1 MTGALVPHSTMEAR
15 CLLLL
20 AFTEWWGVALDARI
34 IIGLPAI
41 VNSTPLPFCLLTIIG
56 SYCGEG
62 RLLLR
67 PGDHACGEDKWACAC
82 PRHYLA
88 GQMAG
93 PHRRGDSMSCGCC
106 AGTCEICGAM
116 QSRELHELRML
127 RWSSEDLKKGGQT
140 QDQAGAAEA
149 AGVRRSEKGAP
160 PS

>member
-1 MTGALVPHSTMEAR
+1 MTRSLVPHSTMEAR

-41 VNSTPLPFCLLTIIG
+41 VNSTPLPRCLLTIIG

-62 RLLLR
+62 RL
-67 PGDHACGEDKWACAC
+67 ECAC

-106 AGTCEICGAM
+106 AGTCEICIAM
-116 QSRELHELRML
+116 QSREPHELRML
-127 RWSSEDLKKGGQT
+127 WRSSEDLKR
-140 QDQAGAAEA
+140 EA
-149 AGVRRSEKGAP
+149 KRKLRLAP
-160 PS
+160 PKQPGGKI